1 MCHVK
6 MLPSEISQN
15 LQENT
20 CAKASFLIKKG
31 LGPST
36 LLKKKLWRRCF
47 PVNFAKF
54 LNSLFF
60 TEHLRLAA
68 SETQF
73 LNKAIQFK
81 ALH

>member
-1 MCHVK
+1 
-6 MLPSEISQN
+6 MLPLEISQN

-20 CAKASFLIKKG
+20 CARASFLIKKG
-31 LGPST
+31 LKPAT
-36 LLKKKLWRRCF
+36 LLKKRLWRRCF

-54 LNSLFF
+54 LNSLFL

-68 SETQF
+68 FEPQF